1 MHLYA
6 PDVYQGAASAVTAFL
21 AFVPKTAGMI
31 AIILLLSTV
40 GWEDGLP
47 PAIEMALWVVAVL
60 TMILGNIGAL
70 LQRSVKRMLGYSSI
84 AHSGYMLIGVIAGPE
99 LGLPAVLVYL
109 FIYGITNTAAFATLA
124 SLSRGGKRVDS
135 LEDIAGLYTTS
146 PLAAASMSV
155 ASGSLLGIPPLFGFW
170 GKLLLFAA
178 GIAAGQI
185 SLIIVAAVSSAI
197 SAWYY
202 LRLIGLSLLSNPHN
216 HGERTKVTL
225 RWPLA
230 VAVVGACI
238 SIAGPL
244 VLEGVMVDAK
254 EAITL
259 PESELAMSLPS
270 LEVDDERE

>member
-1 MHLYA
+1 
-6 PDVYQGAASAVTAFL
+6 
-21 AFVPKTAGMI
+21 
-31 AIILLLSTV
+31 
-40 GWEDGLP
+40 
-47 PAIEMALWVVAVL
+47 
-60 TMILGNIGAL
+60 
-70 LQRSVKRMLGYSSI
+70 
-84 AHSGYMLIGVIAGPE
+84 
-99 LGLPAVLVYL
+99 
-109 FIYGITNTAAFATLA
+109 
-124 SLSRGGKRVDS
+124 
-135 LEDIAGLYTTS
+135 
-146 PLAAASMSV
+146 MSV

-244 VLEGVMVDAK
+244 VLEGVMMDAT